1 MNLHLRNSLAA
12 ALVAAG
18 ALAGVLA
25 AGAAHAQAA
34 DAPVT
39 IDVASA
45 TSPRV
50 LGDVKAPVVLEE
62 YASFTCP
69 HCAHFEEAFLPQLK
83 ADFIDTGQVQLV
95 FHDFP
100 LDQLAFAAE
109 MAARCLPPDR
119 YTAAKGLIFKTQAQW
134 EHADDPLK
142 ALQQTLRLGGMSDA
156 TFTAC
161 LSNKPLQDFITQ
173 SRLDASEKLGVDGT
187 PTFFVKKGDAM
198 VEKIDNLREYS
209 QLSEALVKAGAKAP
223 ANPAPAPAT
232 TGAPAD
238 QAATPASTTPAST
251 PATSTPAAPAAASA
265 AAGGPS
271 TGLIVG
277 GIVAALV
284 VLGGIFMLTRRKK

>member
-18 ALAGVLA
+18 ALAGTMV
-25 AGAAHAQAA
+25 AGAASAQTA

-50 LGDVKAPVVLEE
+50 LGDVKAPIVLEE

-187 PTFFVKKGDAM
+187 PTFFIKKGDAM

-209 QLSEALVKAGAKAP
+209 QLSDALVKAGAKAP
-223 ANPAPAPAT
+223 ANPAP
-232 TGAPAD
+232 
-238 QAATPASTTPAST
+238 TPAADPAASTPAST
-251 PATSTPAAPAAASA
+251 PANSTPAAPAAAPAASA
-265 AAGGPS
+265 GPN

>member
-12 ALVAAG
+12 AVVAAG
-18 ALAGVLA
+18 TMTGALV
-25 AGAAHAQAA
+25 AGAASAQTA

-39 IDVASA
+39 IDVAAA

-50 LGDVKAPVVLEE
+50 LGDTKAPIVVDE

-69 HCAHFEEAFLPQLK
+69 HCAHFEEAFLPRLK

-187 PTFFVKKGDAM
+187 PTFFIKKGDAV

-232 TGAPAD
+232 VGAPAD
-238 QAATPASTTPAST
+238 QAATPASTPA
-251 PATSTPAAPAAASA
+251 ASTPAAPAPA
-265 AAGGPS
+265 AAAGPS

>member
-12 ALVAAG
+12 AVVAAG
-18 ALAGVLA
+18 TVTGALV
-25 AGAAHAQAA
+25 AGAASAQTA

-39 IDVASA
+39 IDVAAA

-50 LGDVKAPVVLEE
+50 LGDTKAPIVVDE

-69 HCAHFEEAFLPQLK
+69 HCAHFEEAFLPRLK

-109 MAARCLPPDR
+109 MAARCLPADR

-156 TFTAC
+156 AFTAC
-161 LSNKPLQDFITQ
+161 LSSKPLQDFITQ

-187 PTFFVKKGDAM
+187 PTFFIKKGDAV

-209 QLSEALVKAGAKAP
+209 QLSDALVKAGAKAP
-223 ANPAPAPAT
+223 ANPAPDPTAGTAAQPAAGT
-232 TGAPAD
+232 PA
-238 QAATPASTTPAST
+238 ASTPASPPAST
-251 PATSTPAAPAAASA
+251 PAPAASA
-265 AAGGPS
+265 SSGPS
-271 TGLIVG
+271 TGVIVG

-284 VLGGIFMLTRRKK
+284 VLGGLFMLTRKK